1 MAESSDAPFENMNWL
16 AIFQQDWWLKIARG
30 SGCLKEVQVHGANG
44 AVIGSLT
51 YAIQRN
57 AIGIPSGGS
66 APLSRL
72 NAPIVSDALNE
83 SEKASAIAQLI
94 DKLPNMSFSFSVG
107 EHMPNAD
114 LIRQAFECAG
124 FQCLE
129 QINYSQAPERH
140 ANKLEKNCAHI

>member
-30 SGCLKEVQVHGANG
+30 SGCLKEVQVHGANR

-94 DKLPNMSFSFSVG
+94 DKLPNLCRRAHAECRPHKTSVRMCG
-107 EHMPNAD
+107 V
-114 LIRQAFECAG
+114 
-124 FQCLE
+124 
-129 QINYSQAPERH
+129 
-140 ANKLEKNCAHI
+140 